1 MGLDMPTRAGV
12 YMRQSHEQNINNQ
25 AENLLFQ
32 SIIDA
37 KHFLE
42 TKKVWQY
49 ITSWMMSWTIHHY
62 SKWRENEK
70 DIE

>member
-49 ITSWMMSWTIHHY
+49 ITSGMTS
-62 SKWRENEK
+62 
-70 DIE
+70 